1 MNISSMAS
9 SSSSV
14 VVVDDDQVVNKYDVF
29 ISFRGVDTR
38 DSFTSHVYSALCR
51 KNVETYIDYKLER
64 GHEISP
70 ALLKAIEDS
79 KLSLV
84 IFSQN
89 YASSSWCLDEL
100 VHILKCKHR
109 NGQLVV
115 PVFHGI
121 DPSHVRKQK
130 GSYEVAFAQLQQ
142 RFHIDKVKEWRDA
155 LESAANLSG
164 WDSLNTRP
172 ESKLVEAIVEDI
184 INKLNSVYVS
194 SSSSDDDAKGLV
206 GISKRYEQV
215 MSLLTIESY
224 DIRVVGIWGIGG
236 IGKTTLAS
244 VIFTR
249 LISRFEGGCFLPNV
263 REEAQKHGLNHLRTK
278 LLSTLLEEE
287 TSSASN
293 MVAGSTFAR
302 SRLRRKKV
310 LIVLDDVNDSEQ
322 LELLVGDHDNW
333 FGLGSRIIVTTR
345 DIQVLR
351 KGANEV
357 YEVKEL
363 DFDEALQ
370 LFQLN
375 AFKNSSPPSTDYIE
389 LSERVVDYTKGV
401 PLALKVLG
409 SYLHSRSKKEWES
422 ALNKLK
428 KMPNMKIHS
437 VLRISYD
444 GLDEKEKDIF
454 LDIVCFFKGEDRSLV
469 ENILDGCD
477 LFADIGIT
485 DLINKSLITI
495 IENRVWMHD
504 LLQEMG
510 WEIVRQESKDL
521 GKRSR
526 LWIADDVCRVLKTN
540 TGTATIEGIFLD
552 MSKMRDVDLNPEV
565 FVNMYNLRLL
575 KIYNSNNLI
584 KGCKL
589 HFTRGLQCLPDAL
602 RYLHWYGYPLK
613 SLPSNFNPE
622 NLVVLE
628 MPHSQI
634 EQLWSEN
641 QYLDK
646 LRKIDLSNSENLT
659 QFPDLSQA
667 PHLESMNLGGHR
679 NLLQVPSYLEYF
691 DKLTVLNLS
700 GNSNLKN
707 LKAIPQRI
715 QYLDLEGTGIE
726 ELPSSIGSLDKLFS
740 LILRNCKG
748 LKKLSSNMHKLK
760 SLDHL
765 NLYGCSSLDNFPDL
779 PMEIRYL
786 NLSGTAIEQVPS
798 QIEGLSNLQILDLGN
813 CRRLKTAP
821 KRIMPLTQ
829 ACYEDYKPDIEMV
842 SFMNCLNLD
851 ENARDNLMEY
861 AQLRVWRMATAVASL
876 RPTPADEDEQ
886 SQLFVCCPG
895 NKIPSWFNYQS
906 EGSSIS
912 IKLPSQWFRTN
923 FLGFTL
929 CVVVAFNNYKDYS
942 SLDFQTQSEF
952 TTSSGESYKF
962 DTKLIG
968 WVGNEGWDSFTVVRL
983 VDADHLFLWYDHSF
997 NLNVLKGDERENWC
1011 TNLRNA
1017 TEVSFEFKPVDLFSD
1032 PVESCY
1038 VNKCGVCLIYAQD
1051 QDSTIVMDEDVGKL
1065 TVGESSKSKRPRQ
1078 AYKPTGTSIFID
1090 NGDEEEEGEPQP
1102 KRN

>member
-1 MNISSMAS
+1 MAS
-9 SSSSV
+9 SSSSSSMAV
-14 VVVDDDQVVNKYDVF
+14 HYDQVKYDVF

-38 DSFTSHVYSALCR
+38 DSFTSHIYSALCR
-51 KNVETYIDYKLER
+51 KKVETYIDYKLER

-70 ALLKAIEDS
+70 ALLKAIEES

-84 IFSQN
+84 IFSEN

-100 VHILKCKHR
+100 VHILDCKHR

-142 RFHIDKVKEWRDA
+142 RFDTSKVQDWRSA

-164 WDSLNTRP
+164 WDSLNTKP

-184 INKLNSVYVS
+184 INKLNSVCAPP
-194 SSSSDDDAKGLV
+194 SSDDDSKGLV
-206 GISKRYEQV
+206 GISKRIEQV
-215 MSLLTIESY
+215 MSLINIDSY
-224 DIRVVGIWGIGG
+224 DNRVVGIWGIGG

-249 LISRFEGGCFLPNV
+249 LFSQFEGGCFLPNV

-278 LLSTLLEEE
+278 LMSTLLEEE
-287 TSSASN
+287 TSSTSN
-293 MVAGSTFAR
+293 MVVGSTFVK

-310 LIVLDDVNDSEQ
+310 LIVLDDVNDSEH
-322 LELLVGDHDNW
+322 LELLVGDHEQW

-351 KGANEV
+351 KVADEV

-363 DFDEALQ
+363 DFHEALQ

-375 AFKNSSPPSTDYIE
+375 AFKNSSPPSTDYIK
-389 LSERVVDYTKGV
+389 LSERVVDYAKGV

-409 SYLHSRSKKEWES
+409 SYLHSRSQREWES

-444 GLDEKEKDIF
+444 GLDDKEKDIF
-454 LDIVCFFKGEDRSLV
+454 LDIVCFFKGEERSIV
-469 ENILDGCD
+469 EKVLDGCD
-477 LFADIGIT
+477 LFAEIGIT
-485 DLINKSLITI
+485 DLINKSLITMM
-495 IENRVWMHD
+495 ENKVWMHD

-510 WEIVRQESKDL
+510 WEIVRQESKEL

-526 LWIADDVCRVLKTN
+526 LWTADDVYRVLKTN

-628 MPHSQI
+628 MTHSHI

-641 QYLDK
+641 QCLEK
-646 LRKIDLSNSENLT
+646 LRKIDLSYSDNLT

-667 PHLESMNLGGHR
+667 PCLENMNLGGHT

-691 DKLTVLNLS
+691 DKLTILNLS

-707 LKAIPQRI
+707 LTAIPQRI
-715 QYLDLEGTGIE
+715 TYLDLEGTGIE
-726 ELPSSIGSLDKLFS
+726 ELPSSFGSLDELFS

-748 LKKLSSNMHKLK
+748 LKKLPGSMHKLK

-786 NLSGTAIEQVPS
+786 NLSETAIEQVPS
-798 QIEGLSNLQILDLGN
+798 QIEDLSSLKILDLGN
-813 CRRLKTAP
+813 CRRLKTVP

-829 ACYEDYKPDIEMV
+829 ACNEDYKPDIEEI
-842 SFMNCLNLD
+842 SFMNCLQLD
-851 ENARDNLMEY
+851 ENALDNLMEY
-861 AQLRVWRMATAVASL
+861 AQLRVWRMATAAAAL
-876 RPTPADEDEQ
+876 RPIPDDEEEQ

-895 NKIPSWFNYQS
+895 NKIPSWFSYQS

-912 IKLPSQWFRTN
+912 IKLPLQWLTTN
-923 FLGFTL
+923 FLGFSL

-942 SLDFQTQSEF
+942 SLVFQTQSEF
-952 TTSSGESYKF
+952 TTRSGESYKF
-962 DTKLIG
+962 DTTLIG
-968 WVGNEGWDSFTVVRL
+968 WVGNEDWGSVTLVRL
-983 VDADHLFLWYDHSF
+983 VNADHLFLWYDHSL
-997 NLNVLKGDERENWC
+997 NINVLKGDERENWY
-1011 TNLRNA
+1011 TNLQSA
-1017 TEVSFEFKPVDLFSD
+1017 TEVSFEFNPLDLFND

-1038 VNKCGVCLIYAQD
+1038 VKKCGVCLMYAQG

-1078 AYKPTGTSIFID
+1078 AFEPIGTVIFSD
-1090 NGDEEEEGEPQP
+1090 EGDKEEEEPQP

>member
-1 MNISSMAS
+1 MAS
-9 SSSSV
+9 SSSSSSMAAHY
-14 VVVDDDQVVNKYDVF
+14 DQVKYDVF

-38 DSFTSHVYSALCR
+38 DSFTSHIYSALCR
-51 KNVETYIDYKLER
+51 KKVETYIDYKLER

-70 ALLKAIEDS
+70 ALLKAIEES

-84 IFSQN
+84 IFSEN

-100 VHILKCKHR
+100 VHILDCKHR

-142 RFHIDKVKEWRDA
+142 RFDTSKVQDWRSA

-164 WDSLNTRP
+164 WDSLNTKP

-184 INKLNSVYVS
+184 INKLNSVCAPP
-194 SSSSDDDAKGLV
+194 SSDDDSKGLV
-206 GISKRYEQV
+206 GISKRIEQV
-215 MSLLTIESY
+215 MSLINIDSY
-224 DIRVVGIWGIGG
+224 DNRVVGIWGIGG

-249 LISRFEGGCFLPNV
+249 LFSQFEGGCFLPNV

-278 LLSTLLEEE
+278 LMSTLLEEE
-287 TSSASN
+287 TSSTSN
-293 MVAGSTFAR
+293 MVVGSTFVK

-310 LIVLDDVNDSEQ
+310 LIVLDDVNDSEH
-322 LELLVGDHDNW
+322 LELLVGDHEQW

-351 KGANEV
+351 KVADEV

-363 DFDEALQ
+363 DFHEALQ

-375 AFKNSSPPSTDYIE
+375 AFKNSSPPSTDYID
-389 LSERVVDYTKGV
+389 LSERVVDYAKGV

-409 SYLHSRSKKEWES
+409 SYLHSRSQREWES

-444 GLDEKEKDIF
+444 GLDDKEKDIF
-454 LDIVCFFKGEDRSLV
+454 LDIVCFFKGEERSLV
-469 ENILDGCD
+469 EKVLDGCD
-477 LFADIGIT
+477 LFAEIGIT
-485 DLINKSLITI
+485 DLINKSLITMM
-495 IENRVWMHD
+495 ENRVWMHD

-510 WEIVRQESKDL
+510 WEIVRQESKEL

-526 LWIADDVCRVLKTN
+526 LWIADDVYRVLKTN

-628 MPHSQI
+628 MTHSHI

-641 QYLDK
+641 QYLEK
-646 LRKIDLSNSENLT
+646 LRKIDLSYSDNLT

-667 PHLESMNLGGHR
+667 PCLESVNMGGHT

-707 LKAIPQRI
+707 LTAIPQRLT
-715 QYLDLEGTGIE
+715 YLDLEGTGIE
-726 ELPSSIGSLDKLFS
+726 ELPSSFGSLDELFS
-740 LILRNCKG
+740 LILSNCKG
-748 LKKLSSNMHKLK
+748 LKKLPGSMHKLK

-786 NLSGTAIEQVPS
+786 NLSETAIEQVPS
-798 QIEGLSNLQILDLGN
+798 QIEDLSSLQMLDLGD
-813 CRRLKTAP
+813 CRRLKKVP
-821 KRIMPLTQ
+821 KRMMPLTQ
-829 ACYEDYKPDIEMV
+829 ACNEDYKPDIKIL
-842 SFMNCLNLD
+842 SFMNCLQLD
-851 ENARDNLMEY
+851 ENALDNLMEC
-861 AQLRVWRMATAVASL
+861 AQLRVWRMATAAAAL
-876 RPTPADEDEQ
+876 RPIPDDEEVQ
-886 SQLFVCCPG
+886 SLLFVCCPG
-895 NKIPSWFNYQS
+895 NKIPSWFSYQS

-912 IKLPSQWFRTN
+912 IKLPLQWLTTN
-923 FLGFTL
+923 FLGFSL
-929 CVVVAFNNYKDYS
+929 CVAVAFNNYEDDS
-942 SLDFQTQSEF
+942 TLIFQTQSEF
-952 TTSSGESYKF
+952 TTRSGESYKF

-968 WVGNEGWDSFTVVRL
+968 WVGNEFEDWGSATLVRL
-983 VDADHLFLWYDHSF
+983 VNADHLFLWYDHS
-997 NLNVLKGDERENWC
+997 LNINERENWY
-1011 TNLRNA
+1011 TNLQSA
-1017 TEVSFEFKPVDLFSD
+1017 TEVSFEFNPVDLFNKT
-1032 PVESCY
+1032 VESCY
-1038 VNKCGVCLIYAQD
+1038 VKKCGVCLIYAQG

-1065 TVGESSKSKRPRQ
+1065 TVGESSTSKRPHQ
-1078 AYKPTGTSIFID
+1078 AFEPIGTVVFSD
-1090 NGDEEEEGEPQP
+1090 EGDKEEEEPQP